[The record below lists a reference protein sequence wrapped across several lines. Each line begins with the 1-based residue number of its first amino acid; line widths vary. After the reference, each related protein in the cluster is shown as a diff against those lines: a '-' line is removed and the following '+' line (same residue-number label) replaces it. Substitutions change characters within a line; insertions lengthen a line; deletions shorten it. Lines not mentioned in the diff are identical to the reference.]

1 MVFTMS
7 LLTIPPLERPTN
19 TSASAITVAKS
30 AGSWSFAKI
39 SFSGV
44 KLSLE
49 EVINPLESH
58 MNKFSGCTPRLKYNF
73 AHEMAD
79 APAPLKTTL
88 MVAMSFP
95 EISNAFNKAAA
106 VMMAVPC

>member
-1 MVFTMS
+1 
-7 LLTIPPLERPTN
+7 
-19 TSASAITVAKS
+19 
-30 AGSWSFAKI
+30 
-39 SFSGV
+39 
-44 KLSLE
+44 
-49 EVINPLESH
+49 
-58 MNKFSGCTPRLKYNF
+58 
-73 AHEMAD
+73 MAD

>member
-1 MVFTMS
+1 
-7 LLTIPPLERPTN
+7 
-19 TSASAITVAKS
+19 
-30 AGSWSFAKI
+30 
-39 SFSGV
+39 
-44 KLSLE
+44 
-49 EVINPLESH
+49 
-58 MNKFSGCTPRLKYNF
+58 MNKFSDCTPRLKYNF